1 MADDE
6 GPSLGGRLGRYAR
19 VGASVGGLAA
29 RLAGERYLGWSLDRG
44 KHAAELRSALGGLKG
59 PLMKAAQLLATIPDA
74 LPPEYAS
81 ELAQLQANAP
91 AMGWAFVRRRMA
103 TELGPDWPS
112 KFARFDKE
120 ASFAASLGQVH
131 RAALPPSDSG
141 PAREVACKLQ
151 YPDMASAMQADLNQ
165 LKLVFAVGQRF
176 DPAIRT
182 DEIHAE
188 ITTRLREELDYRRE
202 ARHVALYRHMLRDD
216 PNVHVPEVVP
226 SHSTDRLL
234 TMTWLQ
240 GEPLLNWKS
249 HSQDDK
255 DRLAANMFRVWYV
268 PFYSYG
274 VIHGDPHLGNYTVR
288 PDGSVNLMDFG
299 CVRIFPPR
307 FVRGSIE
314 LYRALMTD
322 DQDRAIAAY
331 EDWGF
336 SGLSREMVA
345 VLNRWAAFLYGPL
358 MDDRPRRLTEGMAEG
373 FGRDMAQNVFGELRR
388 MGGVRPPREF
398 VFMDRAAIGLGS
410 VFIHLR
416 ASINW
421 HQLFESLIDDFDIET
436 LAARKQSA
444 LVEAGLA

>member
-1 MADDE
+1 MADE
-6 GPSLGGRLGRYAR
+6 GDSLGGRLGRYAR
-19 VGASVGGLAA
+19 VGTSVGGLAVK
-29 RLAGERYLGWSLDRG
+29 LAGQRYLGFGLDRD
-44 KHAAELRSALGGLKG
+44 KHAGELKAALGGLKG

-74 LPPEYAS
+74 LPPEYAR

-103 TELGPDWPS
+103 SELGPDWQT

-131 RAALPPSDSG
+131 RATLLDG
-141 PAREVACKLQ
+141 REVAAKLQ
-151 YPDMASAMQADLNQ
+151 YPDMSSALEADLNQ
-165 LKLVFAVGQRF
+165 LKVVFAIGQRF

-188 ITTRLREELDYRRE
+188 IANRLREELDYRRE
-202 ARHVALYRHMLRDD
+202 ARHAALYRHMLRDE
-216 PNVHVPEVVP
+216 NQVHVPGVID
-226 SHSTDRLL
+226 SHSTERLL
-234 TMTWLQ
+234 TMDWLS
-240 GEPLLNWKS
+240 GAPLLEWKTR
-249 HSQDDK
+249 SQEERDA
-255 DRLAANMFRVWYV
+255 LAIAMFRAWYV
-268 PFYSYG
+268 PFYFYG
-274 VIHGDPHLGNYTVR
+274 TIHGDPHLGNYSVR

-299 CVRIFPPR
+299 CIRVFPSR

-322 DQDRAIAAY
+322 DEARAVAAY

-336 SGLSREMVA
+336 TGLSREMIA
-345 VLNRWAAFLYGPL
+345 ILNRWAAFLYGPL
-358 MDDRPRRLTEGMAEG
+358 MDDRPRRLTEGMADG
-373 FGRDMAQNVFGELRR
+373 YGREMAQNVFGELRK

-421 HQLFESLIDDFDIET
+421 HQLFETLIDGFEAEA
-436 LAARKQSA
+436 LAARQDAA
-444 LVEAGLA
+444 LAAVGLKDASRQ

>member
-1 MADDE
+1 LSDE
-6 GPSLGGRLGRYAR
+6 SDSLGGRLGRYAR

-29 RLAGERYLGWSLDRG
+29 KLAGQRYLGLTLDRG
-44 KHAAELRSALGGLKG
+44 KHASDLRAALGGLKG

-74 LPPEYAS
+74 LPAEYAR

-103 TELGPDWPS
+103 TELGPAWQS
-112 KFARFDKE
+112 RFEKFDKE

-131 RAALPPSDSG
+131 RAVLTG
-141 PAREVACKLQ
+141 GREIACKLQ
-151 YPDMASAMQADLNQ
+151 YPDMASALEADLNQ
-165 LKLVFAVGQRF
+165 LKLVFAIGQRL

-202 ARHVALYRHMLRDD
+202 AKHVGLYRHMLREESA
-216 PNVHVPEVVP
+216 VHVPEVVP

-234 TMTWLQ
+234 TMTWLK
-240 GEPLLNWKS
+240 GEPLLDWKS
-249 HSQDDK
+249 RPQDEK
-255 DRLAANMFRVWYV
+255 DRLAINMFRAWYV
-268 PFYSYG
+268 PFYFYG

-288 PDGSVNLMDFG
+288 PEGDVNLMDFG

-314 LYRALMTD
+314 LYRALMAD
-322 DQDRAIAAY
+322 DLDRAVAAY

-336 SGLSREMVA
+336 AGLDRETIA

-373 FGRDMAQNVFGELRR
+373 HGREMAQNVFGELRKR
-388 MGGVRPPREF
+388 GGVRPPREF
-398 VFMDRAAIGLGS
+398 VFMDRAAIGLGA

-421 HQLFESLIDDFDIET
+421 HQLFESLIEGFDIDVLTKRQDE
-436 LAARKQSA
+436 A
-444 LVEAGLA
+444 LRSVGLA

>member
-1 MADDE
+1 MAQDE
-6 GPSLGGRLGRYAR
+6 QDSLTGRLGRYAR
-19 VGASVGGLAA
+19 VGTSVGGLAVK
-29 RLAGERYLGWSLDRG
+29 LAGQRYLGFTLDRD
-44 KHAAELRSALGGLKG
+44 KHASELKAALGGLKG

-74 LPPEYAS
+74 LPPEYAR

-103 TELGPDWPS
+103 TELGPGWQS
-112 KFARFDKE
+112 KFQKFEKE

-131 RAALPPSDSG
+131 RAVLPDG
-141 PAREVACKLQ
+141 TQAACKLQ
-151 YPDMASAMQADLNQ
+151 YPDMASALEADLNQ

-188 ITTRLREELDYRRE
+188 ITNRLREELDYRRE
-202 ARHVALYRHMLRDD
+202 AKHVALYRHMLREE
-216 PNVHVPEVVP
+216 PAIHVPDIVADY
-226 SHSTDRLL
+226 STDRLL
-234 TMTWLQ
+234 TMSWLE
-240 GEPLLNWKS
+240 GGKLLDWKTR
-249 HSQDDK
+249 SQEEK
-255 DRLAANMFRVWYV
+255 DALAVTMFKAWYV
-268 PFYSYG
+268 PFYRYG
-274 VIHGDPHLGNYTVR
+274 VIHGDPHLGNYSVR
-288 PDGSVNLMDFG
+288 ESGDVNLMDFG

-322 DQDRAIAAY
+322 DMDRAVAAY

-336 SGLSREMVA
+336 SGLSRDMIA
-345 VLNRWAAFLYGPL
+345 ILNRWAAFLYGPL

-373 FGRDMAQNVFGELRR
+373 HGRDMAHNVFADLRK

-416 ASINW
+416 ASVNW
-421 HQLFESLIDDFDIET
+421 HRLFESLIEDFEVDL
-436 LAARKQSA
+436 LAKRQDEA
-444 LVEAGLA
+444 LKAAGL

>member
-6 GPSLGGRLGRYAR
+6 GDSLGGRLGRYAR

-29 RLAGERYLGWSLDRG
+29 KLAGQRYLGLSLDRG
-44 KHAAELRSALGGLKG
+44 KHASDLKGALGGLKG

-74 LPPEYAS
+74 LPAEYAS

-103 TELGPDWPS
+103 SELGPDWQS
-112 KFARFDKE
+112 KFSRFDKE

-131 RAALPPSDSG
+131 RATLPDG
-141 PAREVACKLQ
+141 RDAACKLQ
-151 YPDMASAMQADLNQ
+151 YPDMASALEADINQ

-188 ITTRLREELDYRRE
+188 ITERLREELDYRRE
-202 ARHVALYRHMLRDD
+202 ARHAALYRIMLRDE
-216 PNVHVPEVVP
+216 PAVHVPETVP
-226 SHSTDRLL
+226 ALSTERLL
-234 TMTWLQ
+234 TMSWLG
-240 GEPLLNWKS
+240 GEPLLNWKTR
-249 HSQDDK
+249 SQEERDA
-255 DRLAANMFRVWYV
+255 LAIAMFRVWYV
-268 PFYSYG
+268 PFYRYG

-288 PDGSVNLMDFG
+288 PDGAVNLMDFG

-322 DQDRAIAAY
+322 DEARAVAAY

-336 SGLSREMVA
+336 TGLTRELVGL
-345 VLNRWAAFLYGPL
+345 LNRWAAFLYGPL
-358 MDDRPRRLTEGMAEG
+358 MDDRPRRLTEGMADG
-373 FGRDMAQNVFGELRR
+373 QGRDMAHNIFGELRKL
-388 MGGVRPPREF
+388 GGVRPPREF

-421 HQLFESLIDDFDIET
+421 HRLFESLIDDFDIET
-436 LAARKQSA
+436 LTARQQAA
-444 LVEAGLA
+444 LGEAGLA

>member
-1 MADDE
+1 MSDE
-6 GPSLGGRLGRYAR
+6 GDSFGGRLGRYAR
-19 VGASVGGLAA
+19 VGTSVGGLAVK
-29 RLAGERYLGWSLDRG
+29 LAGQRYLGFGLDRD
-44 KHAAELRSALGGLKG
+44 KHAGELKAALGGLKG

-74 LPPEYAS
+74 LPPEYAR

-103 TELGPDWPS
+103 SELGPDWQA

-131 RAALPPSDSG
+131 RATLLDG
-141 PAREVACKLQ
+141 REVAAKLQ
-151 YPDMASAMQADLNQ
+151 YPDMSSALEADLNQ
-165 LKLVFAVGQRF
+165 LKLVFAIGQRF

-188 ITTRLREELDYRRE
+188 ITNRLREELDYRRE
-202 ARHVALYRHMLRDD
+202 AKHAALYRHMLRDEAQ
-216 PNVHVPEVVP
+216 VHVPGVVA
-226 SHSTDRLL
+226 SHSTERLL
-234 TMTWLQ
+234 TMEWLN
-240 GEPLLNWKS
+240 GAPLLDWKTR
-249 HSQDDK
+249 SQEERDA
-255 DRLAANMFRVWYV
+255 LAIAMFRAWYV
-268 PFYSYG
+268 PFYFYG
-274 VIHGDPHLGNYTVR
+274 AIHGDPHLGNYSVR

-299 CVRIFPPR
+299 CIRIFPPR

-322 DQDRAIAAY
+322 DEARAVAAY

-336 SGLSREMVA
+336 AGLSKEMIA
-345 VLNRWAAFLYGPL
+345 ILNRWAAFLYGPL
-358 MDDRPRRLTEGMAEG
+358 MDDRPRRLTEGMADG
-373 FGRDMAQNVFGELRR
+373 YGREMAQNVFGELRK

-421 HQLFESLIDDFDIET
+421 HQLFEGLIDGFDVDALT
-436 LAARKQSA
+436 QRQALALKE
-444 LVEAGLA
+444 VGLTDASQP

>member
-1 MADDE
+1 MADE
-6 GPSLGGRLGRYAR
+6 GDSLGGRLGRYAR

-29 RLAGERYLGWSLDRG
+29 RLAGERYLGLSIDRDR
-44 KHAAELRSALGGLKG
+44 HAAELRSALGGLKG

-74 LPPEYAS
+74 LPPEYAR

-91 AMGWAFVRRRMA
+91 AMGWAFVRRRMV
-103 TELGPDWPS
+103 TELGPDWQA
-112 KFARFDKE
+112 KFIRFDKE

-131 RAALPPSDSG
+131 RAVLPDG
-141 PAREVACKLQ
+141 QDVAVKLQ
-151 YPDMASAMQADLNQ
+151 YPDMASALEADLNQ

-188 ITTRLREELDYRRE
+188 ITNRLREELDYRRE
-202 ARHVALYRHMLRDD
+202 AKHVDLYRHMLGAEK
-216 PNVHVPEVVP
+216 NVRAPEVVRDY
-226 SHSTDRLL
+226 STDRLL
-234 TMTWLQ
+234 TMSWLS
-240 GEPLLNWKS
+240 GEPLLDWKTR
-249 HSQDDK
+249 SQE
-255 DRLAANMFRVWYV
+255 DRDALAVNMFRAWYV
-268 PFYSYG
+268 PFYFYG

-288 PDGSVNLMDFG
+288 SDGSVNLMDFG
-299 CVRIFPPR
+299 CVRVFPPR

-322 DQDRAIAAY
+322 DQDRAVAAY

-336 SGLSREMVA
+336 SGLSREMIA

-358 MDDRPRRLTEGMAEG
+358 MDDRPRRLTEGVAEG

-398 VFMDRAAIGLGS
+398 VFMDRAAIGLGA

-421 HQLFESLIDDFDIET
+421 HQLFESLIDGFDVEA
-436 LAARKQSA
+436 LATRQDQA
-444 LVEAGLA
+444 LVAAGLA